1 MQSLKELYRIGIGPS
16 SSHTMAPRHAAQQ
29 FLARTPGA
37 AHFTVTLQG
46 SLAATGKGH
55 FTDRAILDILKPERT
70 TLLWEPDTV
79 PAFHPNGMTFQAE
92 DAAGNILDVW
102 QVYSVGGGALREEN
116 GTAPEDGIYPLKD
129 FAEAMN
135 WADRE
140 GRPLWHLA
148 SEFDAPDIHLYL
160 QNVWSQMQKTIAAGL
175 EKDEVLPGALHLARK
190 AYLVYGKAR
199 LQKDGL
205 RRTGLLAAYALAC
218 GEENASCGAVVT
230 APTCGACGVLPA
242 VLRYLQEET
251 GCSDARIVSA
261 LAAAGIIGNTAK
273 QNASISGAEVGCQ
286 GEIGVACAMAAGAA
300 ACLMGGTTAQIEY
313 AAEIGLEHFL
323 GLTCDPV
330 LGLVQ
335 IPCIERNALA
345 ANRAVIAAEYALLSD
360 GKHRVSFDNVVA
372 AMKSTGHD
380 LPALYRETSAGGL
393 ATIVR

>member
-1 MQSLKELYRIGIGPS
+1 
-16 SSHTMAPRHAAQQ
+16 
-29 FLARTPGA
+29 
-37 AHFTVTLQG
+37 
-46 SLAATGKGH
+46 H
-55 FTDRAILDILKPERT
+55 FTDRAVLDVLGEDRT
-70 TLLWEPDTV
+70 TLLWQPDDV
-79 PAFHPNGMTFQAE
+79 PAFHPNGMVFTALDE
-92 DAAGNILDVW
+92 AGNTLGRW
-102 QVYSVGGGALREEN
+102 QVFSVGDGALREE
-116 GTAPEDGIYPLKD
+116 GAEPVLEVYPLKD

-360 GKHRVSFDNVVA
+360 GKHRVSFAIVVA